1 MGLSNMQK
9 DDFKWY
15 TENFDELY
23 KKYGKA
29 FVVISGKKVIGNY
42 PTEAEGVHSMDD
54 KNIDFIVQE
63 CAPTKEEIMG
73 VVTTMHFM

>member
-23 KKYGKA
+23 KKYGKT
-29 FVVISGKKVIGNY
+29 FVVISGKKVIGKR
-42 PTEAEGVHSMDD
+42 PI
-54 KNIDFIVQE
+54 KNQMSKIQYFYLIILLQLFS
-63 CAPTKEEIMG
+63 K
-73 VVTTMHFM
+73 HYH